1 MARLLHILLQQRDR
15 GFRVSDEREVI
26 GLLPAEGS
34 SGRGRKAQALVRLA
48 DGRVVIE
55 NLGEEAKNVCRSL
68 VRFRP
73 GRPILD
79 PDTREVIG
87 YEMEQVSLAASA

>member
-1 MARLLHILLQQRDR
+1 M
-15 GFRVSDEREVI
+15 SDEKEVI

-34 SGRGRKAQALVRLA
+34 PGRRAQVLVRLA
-48 DGRVVIE
+48 DGRVVVE
-55 NLGEEAKNVCRSL
+55 TLGEEAKNLYRSL

-79 PDTREVIG
+79 PNTREVVG
-87 YEMEQVSLAASA
+87 YEMERVSLAASA

>member
-1 MARLLHILLQQRDR
+1 MSEEKQ
-15 GFRVSDEREVI
+15 VI
-26 GLLPAEGS
+26 GLLPAEGDT
-34 SGRGRKAQALVRLA
+34 GRASKAKALVRLA
-48 DGRVVIE
+48 DGRMAVE
-55 NLGEEAKNVCRSL
+55 DLGAETKKVCRSL